1 MDRTGTLSESATLVR
16 GETGTGNAALRESWL
31 AEWALS
37 QAPVYCRDFA
47 GRILIGN
54 AAFARKFGRPTIE
67 LEGLPVTQCL
77 HPDDVA
83 IFRTGT
89 GRAGGPAPETAR
101 THRWLTPQGWRWY
114 TWEETPLPPR
124 DADSPGI
131 RAVGRDITRQRLAE
145 ELYLK
150 LSRAVDQSPVSI
162 VITDAEGRV
171 QYVNP
176 RFVQVSGNTLEDILD
191 RSLPVLRD
199 GHPDEESY
207 QQFWTTVR
215 AGREWQG
222 ELSRV
227 GTDGSPIWESVQ
239 VSCMRNPAGDI
250 TNLLCMR
257 EDITARKR
265 LEDELRQAQKM
276 ESLGTLAG
284 GIAHDFNNLLAV
296 MNGYADISLL
306 HMDDS
311 ALMQKSLREI
321 KRAVQRAGGLVRQI
335 LTFSRKAEVN
345 FAALDLNQLVR
356 ELVTLLAE
364 TFPRTVNLGM
374 DLTEGLPPL
383 TADHN
388 QLQQIVLNLCVNA
401 RDAMP
406 TGGTISIVTSAI
418 PANTLGRPDAVRDQR
433 YACLQVTDTGTG
445 MTPEVRARIFE
456 PFFTTKQVNQGTGL
470 GLAVVYGIVASHHGF
485 IEVESTPGVGSTFK
499 IYLPVTENAEI
510 AGQVVSAHDFPCG
523 TENLLIVD
531 DEDPLRR
538 LLQTAFTRKGYKV
551 TCACDGLEAIDFITS
566 PTSQLEAVLLDLNMP
581 GASGL
586 SVLKVIKA
594 HRPELRVMMLSGH
607 LSAETRA
614 EFEQLGQRD
623 FLNKPYSLDDLG
635 RRLRRLLDTP
645 VDGNG

>member
-1 MDRTGTLSESATLVR
+1 MSEAATLAR
-16 GETGTGNAALRESWL
+16 ADRPASPNSLRESWL

-37 QAPVYCRDFA
+37 QAPVYCRDFQ

-54 AAFARKFGRPTIE
+54 SAFARKFGRPSVE

-83 IFRTGT
+83 AFKTGT
-89 GRAGGPAPETAR
+89 SRAGGPAPETAR
-101 THRWLTPQGWRWY
+101 THRWLTPQGWRWF
-114 TWEETPLPPR
+114 TWEETPLP
-124 DADSPGI
+124 AGEGESPGI

-145 ELYLK
+145 ELYVK
-150 LSRAVDQSPVSI
+150 LSRAIDQSPVSI

-176 RFVQVSGNTLEDILD
+176 RFIKTSGCSLEDILD
-191 RSLPVLRD
+191 RNLPVLRD

-207 QQFWTTVR
+207 QQFWATVSS
-215 AGREWQG
+215 GKEWQG
-222 ELSRV
+222 DLSRL
-227 GTDGSPIWESVQ
+227 GSDGNVIWESVQ
-239 VSCMRNPAGDI
+239 VSCMRNPAGEI

-257 EDITARKR
+257 EDITARRR

-306 HMDDS
+306 HLEDGE
-311 ALMQKSLREI
+311 LLQKSLREI

-335 LTFSRKAEVN
+335 LTFSRKAEVH
-345 FAALDLNQLVR
+345 FAPMDLNQLVR
-356 ELVTLLAE
+356 ELVALLAE
-364 TFPRTVNLGM
+364 TFPRTVNFGM
-374 DLTEGLPPL
+374 VLQSGLPPL
-383 TADHN
+383 VADHN

-406 TGGTISIVTSAI
+406 AGGTITLTTTCI
-418 PANTLGRPDAVRDQR
+418 PANTLARPDAVRDQP
-433 YACLQVTDTGTG
+433 YACLQVNDTGTG

-499 IYLPVTENAEI
+499 IYLPVSETAEI
-510 AGQVVSAHDFPCG
+510 VNPAAAAEEFPSG
-523 TENLLIVD
+523 TEALLVVD

-538 LLQTAFTRKGYKV
+538 LLQAALTRKGYRV
-551 TCACDGLEAIDFITS
+551 TCACDGLEAIDFIS
-566 PTSQLEAVLLDLNMP
+566 NPDCPIDAVLLDLNMP

-594 HRPELRVMMLSGH
+594 TRPSLKVMMLSGH

-614 EFEQLGQRD
+614 EFEVLGQKD

-635 RRLRRLLDTP
+635 RRLRRLLDFTQT
-645 VDGNG
+645 